1 MAETEGE
8 DRTPVEPQQS
18 GAAGGEATDQQL
30 ETVSD
35 DPQDF
40 VLSRELFEIYLLLD
54 NISANPDT
62 NISALTARQDRP
74 KGLDEEWI
82 DQVTKITWPPSKS
95 LLQRAEQASILIKA
109 KDYLNQL
116 SKPASGLTVAFT
128 HLVTQEDDFEPPE
141 LSSAAPLH
149 LDNTMSRGV
158 LACVAYPDLV
168 PTAKRFR
175 KVQWWINWVLVFW
188 LVVTCFTSWWVAY
201 GNDSLREFAAATK
214 QLEDAQAVVNAGEA
228 GVPTVDDTEKGK
240 GEASDSNEPKSAP
253 TPVVVAPPVAGE
265 EVGYCL
271 RYLLRAP
278 KQGEPAPKLR
288 RYENAQQRQACLA
301 LEESEKQV
309 QHAETRLSQWLG
321 GFWRWILS
329 VDPNEKGDASS
340 TAARLAAVL
349 GGAVLPILYGFLG
362 AGAAI
367 LRSVS
372 RKIKASTLSPRDL
385 SLLLQ
390 QLALGAVVGACIGLF
405 IGQPDQGSSL
415 IGPVALSASAISFVA
430 GFGVDSVFQAL
441 EALISRIFNITPA
454 GGTQEQK

>member
-1 MAETEGE
+1 VAEGDKEKPDPAAEQDPAEGGA
-8 DRTPVEPQQS
+8 PVGDQPEP
-18 GAAGGEATDQQL
+18 
-30 ETVSD
+30 VSQ

-62 NISALTARQDRP
+62 TISALAARQDRP
-74 KGLDEEWI
+74 KGLDEDWI
-82 DQVTKITWPPSKS
+82 DQVTKITWPPDGSKF
-95 LLQRAEQASILIKA
+95 QRSEQASLLIKA

-128 HLVTQEDDFEPPE
+128 HLVTQEDDFTPPE
-141 LSSAAPLH
+141 LSSAQPLH
-149 LDNTMSRGV
+149 MDNTMSRGV

-175 KVQWWINWVLVFW
+175 KVQRWINWILVSWLVF
-188 LVVTCFTSWWVAY
+188 TCFTSWWVAY

-214 QLEDAQAVVNAGEA
+214 QLEDAQTRVNAREA
-228 GVPTVDDTEKGK
+228 GLAGAVDSSKDEGQAPDADEPKTEPTV
-240 GEASDSNEPKSAP
+240 
-253 TPVVVAPPVAGE
+253 VVVAPAVPGE

-271 RYLLRAP
+271 RFTLRSP
-278 KQGEPAPKLR
+278 KEGELR
-288 RYENAQQRQACLA
+288 PELPRWENAEQRQACRA
-301 LEESEKQV
+301 LWESRKQV
-309 QHAETRLSQWLG
+309 KQSETRLGSWLG
-321 GFWRWILS
+321 PVLRWLLS
-329 VDPNEKGDASS
+329 VDPNEQGDASS
-340 TAARLAAVL
+340 TAARLTAVL

-362 AGAAI
+362 AGASI

-372 RKIKASTLSPRDL
+372 RKIKSSTLNPRDL

-405 IGQPDQGSSL
+405 IGQPGEGASL

-441 EALISRIFNITPA
+441 EALISRIFNIAPA
-454 GGTQEQK
+454 GGQPEQK